1 MQNHLELLYN
11 FSTKYGH
18 DNKDNKKTRRK
29 TLMTDSATI
38 TKCLDYAVQI
48 MQWVEGKEHLLA
60 MGKVFLCT
68 LFLGAP

>member
-1 MQNHLELLYN
+1 MISH
-11 FSTKYGH
+11 H
-18 DNKDNKKTRRK
+18 DKIKNNPRNAGRK

-68 LFLGAP
+68 LFLGGP